1 MGSTLDLAGQV
12 NTPLNGCKAYVL
24 DWKAHTDQTVNNSI
38 TDLTGLLAGR
48 VVAFE
53 TIPGLNGDL
62 TTTLPTAGYDITIVD
77 EYGTDVAAG
86 ALADRSGTA
95 GERVNPAVPIPIW
108 GALTLKIAAAGDSKT
123 GRLIIVVDE
132 TRP

>member
-1 MGSTLDLAGQV
+1 MASTLALAATI

-24 DWKAHTDQTVNNSI
+24 DWLAHTDQTVNNSI

-48 VVAFE
+48 IIAVE

-62 TTTLPTAGYDITIVD
+62 TTTLPTNLYDAYIKD
-77 EYGTDVAAG
+77 AYATDVMAG
-86 ALADRSGTA
+86 AIINRSGTV
-95 GERVNPAVPIPIW
+95 GERVNPTVPIPIW
-108 GALTLKIAAAGDSKT
+108 GALTLVIAAAGDSKT